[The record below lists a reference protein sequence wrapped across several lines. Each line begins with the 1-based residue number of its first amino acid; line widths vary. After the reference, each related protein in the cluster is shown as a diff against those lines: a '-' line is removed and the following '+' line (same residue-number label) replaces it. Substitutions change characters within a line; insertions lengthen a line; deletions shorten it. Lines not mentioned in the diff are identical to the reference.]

1 MFPRVA
7 GPGSGRAYLLLQE
20 LLLLVDSGEQRVQRV
35 QVGGTL
41 QLVVQVVLHAD
52 IHVVLSFSPVLSFS
66 SYNSGWTSMSVYRP
80 RMDQASAASLFKHLV
95 VVQGVCD
102 LIGFPSE
109 TRRTDYLDRRGGRVT
124 VPIHYSI
131 HLINPS
137 QRCDSGACCV
147 TFCLRLSTSGKGK

>member
-1 MFPRVA
+1 MFHRVS

-52 IHVVLSFSPVLSFS
+52 IHVVLSSSPVLSFS
-66 SYNSGWTSMSVYRP
+66 SYSSGWPSMSVYRP
-80 RMDQASAASLFKHLV
+80 RMDQATEADLFEHLV

-109 TRRTDYLDRRGGRVT
+109 TRRTDYLPRRVT
-124 VPIHYSI
+124 YWPSVVLTAKVTSAAVRAPSPLPTTTSATSI
-131 HLINPS
+131 EAS
-137 QRCDSGACCV
+137 FA
-147 TFCLRLSTSGKGK
+147 

>member
-66 SYNSGWTSMSVYRP
+66 SYSSGWTSMSVYRP

-147 TFCLRLSTSGKGK
+147 TFCLRL

>member
-52 IHVVLSFSPVLSFS
+52 IHVVLSSSPSPLTALDGRRCLSIVHE
-66 SYNSGWTSMSVYRP
+66 WIKPVY
-80 RMDQASAASLFKHLV
+80 SN
-95 VVQGVCD
+95 
-102 LIGFPSE
+102 
-109 TRRTDYLDRRGGRVT
+109 T
-124 VPIHYSI
+124 
-131 HLINPS
+131 
-137 QRCDSGACCV
+137 
-147 TFCLRLSTSGKGK
+147 

>member
-1 MFPRVA
+1 MLSSLSLLSSPSPLTA
-7 GPGSGRAYLLLQE
+7 LDGR
-20 LLLLVDSGEQRVQRV
+20 RC
-35 QVGGTL
+35 
-41 QLVVQVVLHAD
+41 
-52 IHVVLSFSPVLSFS
+52 LSIVHEWIKPVLP
-66 SYNSGWTSMSVYRP
+66 VY
-80 RMDQASAASLFKHLV
+80 SNTYLLV

-109 TRRTDYLDRRGGRVT
+109 TRRTDYLDRRGGRVA

-147 TFCLRLSTSGKGK
+147 TFCLRL